1 MTLPSGWATATRSYD
16 DQGFPVS
23 TSAPE
28 APPVA
33 GGAQSQQQNSKV
45 GSKTAAENGAGP
57 SAGMASCGL
66 WLLLAAPLLAFVAG
80 VAVI

>member
-1 MTLPSGWATATRSYD
+1 M
-16 DQGFPVS
+16 S

-33 GGAQSQQQNSKV
+33 GGAAQQQQNSKV
-45 GSKTAAENGAGP
+45 GSKTAAENGAAGP
-57 SAGMASCGL
+57 SAGMASSGL

-80 VAVI
+80 VVVI